1 MKKCRR
7 YRQDWLAFL
16 RGELDPARQ
25 QVMSEHL
32 KNCSRCQQELEDLR
46 KLIGQTD
53 DLKNELKETM
63 AGLDWDRFQLT
74 VTERAFGQKAG
85 REQARPS
92 SGLKWHRWQPAVAGL
107 VAGLLLGAFFTLL
120 WLRPGHLPQSPAAK
134 ETAVNLP
141 AGFVQRVDL
150 ALAQRET
157 IDYLDRSQYLLL
169 ELVQAK
175 SVSQASTFLTQD
187 KVQELLTEKK
197 YLNTQLNEVKLAKA
211 KMLCD
216 QIELLFLELIQLSPQ
231 MSEAELKGLQD
242 LITSRQLLLKI
253 NLVKRELRPSEV

>member
-1 MKKCRR
+1 MKECRH
-7 YRQDWLAFL
+7 YRQDWLAFW
-16 RGELDPARQ
+16 RGELDSARK

-32 KNCSRCQQELEDLR
+32 KHCHRCQKELEEI
-46 KLIGQTD
+46 KNLIGQTD

-63 AGLDWDRFQLT
+63 AGIDWDRFQLR
-74 VTERAFGQKAG
+74 VTERAFEQKAR
-85 REQARPS
+85 REQARPAA
-92 SGLKWHRWQPAVAGL
+92 GFKWHRWQPAAAGL

-120 WLRPGHLPQSPAAK
+120 WLRPGRLPQSAVTK

-141 AGFVQRVDL
+141 AGFVQKVDL

-175 SVSQASTFLTQD
+175 SVSQASAFLTQD

-197 YLNTQLNEVKLAKA
+197 YLYNQLNEIKLAKA

-216 QIELLFLELIQLSPQ
+216 QIEMLFLELIQLSPQ
-231 MSEAELKGLQD
+231 MSEAELRNLQD
-242 LITSRQLLLKI
+242 LIANRQLLLKI
-253 NLVKRELRPSEV
+253 NLVKRELKPSEV